1 MDGQN
6 GRLLSPLEVA
16 KYLGL
21 SRSFVYQ
28 LAETG
33 DLPCVKIGRS
43 IRFRPRAIEQFIE
56 DREQAQ
62 EART

>member
-62 EART
+62 EAHT